1 MGMDD
6 DIEIRSSRDGEEVT
20 SGISEPAKLLRIGH
34 MLRALQQEVAA
45 DDVDAPSRERLRH
58 IHQTAISQLDE
69 QLSGALRDEL
79 EAFTLPFGG
88 EPPSDAELRIAR
100 AQLIGWLEGLLQGI
114 QAAVASQQRDA
125 QQQLA
130 QLRQPPPGEHA
141 ERGTGQ
147 YL

>member
-1 MGMDD
+1 MSDFT
-6 DIEIRSSRDGEEVT
+6 RGEFE
-20 SGISEPAKLLRIGH
+20 AR
-34 MLRALQQEVAA
+34 
-45 DDVDAPSRERLRH
+45 
-58 IHQTAISQLDE
+58 
-69 QLSGALRDEL
+69 L
-79 EAFTLPFGG
+79 EAT
-88 EPPSDAELRIAR
+88 EERMNAR
-100 AQLIGWLEGLLQGI
+100 LAGI

>member
-1 MGMDD
+1 MDMDD
-6 DIEIRSSRDGEEVT
+6 DIEITSRRDGEEVT
-20 SGISEPAKLLRIGH
+20 SRISEPGKLLRIGV

-45 DDVDAPSRERLRH
+45 EDVDASSRERLRH
-58 IHQTAISQLDE
+58 IHQRAMSQLDE

-79 EAFTLPFGG
+79 EAFTLPFGDD
-88 EPPSDAELRIAR
+88 PPSEDELRIAR

-114 QAAVASQQRDA
+114 QAAVASQQHDA
-125 QQQLA
+125 RQQLA
-130 QLRQPPPGEHA
+130 QLRGSSEGEPP